1 MEKMNDLRR
10 FGLFDV
16 NAPRYTS
23 YPPANQFGVQT
34 GLRHQAQWLDAVP
47 ADKPVSVYVH
57 IPFCKRICWFCACRT
72 QGTKTLRP
80 VARYLETVLTEIAA
94 VGQRLPN
101 GIKMARLHLGGGT
114 PTLLSP
120 ELLQRLIDAIDAV
133 FDRSDDFEFSVEI
146 DPTEAAPEVLEALV
160 ANQLSRVSIGVQDF
174 DPKVQEAIG
183 RTQTF
188 EQTKTVIDWLRGQ
201 GVHNINLDLLYGLPW
216 QSGTRFRATL
226 AQVMTLAPTRLAIY
240 GYAHVPWMSK
250 RQTMI
255 PTAALP
261 GPKARFE
268 LANCARDTFSAEG
281 YVPIGIDH
289 FARPEDSLSQAQA
302 NQQLKRNFQGYSD
315 DPAETLI
322 GFGASAISTFPG
334 GFSQNAAATSAYQ
347 ARVANDG
354 LAGMRGFVM
363 DIDDQVIARCIE
375 QLMCYFAIDRAALS
389 ALPADRVAE
398 VWARFAP
405 LSDAFPDALS
415 VSADRIA
422 INDGFQPLVRILAH
436 HLDTYV
442 ADSDAHSAAI

>member
-1 MEKMNDLRR
+1 M
-10 FGLFDV
+10 
-16 NAPRYTS
+16 
-23 YPPANQFGVQT
+23 
-34 GLRHQAQWLDAVP
+34 
-47 ADKPVSVYVH
+47 
-57 IPFCKRICWFCACRT
+57 
-72 QGTKTLRP
+72 
-80 VARYLETVLTEIAA
+80 
-94 VGQRLPN
+94 
-101 GIKMARLHLGGGT
+101 
-114 PTLLSP
+114 LSP

-405 LSDAFPDALS
+405 CQMPSRTRCRSAQTGLRSMTGFNPLSASLRITSIPTWPTATRIPPRSDARGGTHSQPSRS
-415 VSADRIA
+415 VSCSVSVTLSPANHVRPYSTGTLSPFTLIPVDRNSGSPSFTCSCRASVASANIA
-422 INDGFQPLVRILAH
+422 VSR
-436 HLDTYV
+436 V
-442 ADSDAHSAAI
+442 DARV